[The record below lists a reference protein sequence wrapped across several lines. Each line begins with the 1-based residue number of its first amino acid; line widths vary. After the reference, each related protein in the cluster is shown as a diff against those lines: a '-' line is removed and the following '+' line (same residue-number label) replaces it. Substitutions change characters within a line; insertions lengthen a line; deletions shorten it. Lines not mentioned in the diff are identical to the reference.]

1 MRLDGKVAL
10 ITGAAMGVRGE
21 LMGFGGA
28 SAWLFTGEG
37 ARVVLGDINE
47 EKGNQTAAQICES
60 GGEAHFVRLDVTNEQ
75 DWKAAV
81 DAAVSRFGRLDI
93 LVSSAG
99 TTVAGGVE
107 QTTLEMWQSQMDIH
121 AKGTFFGLKHA
132 VPAIRKSGGGSV
144 VILSSTDGMIGG
156 GFSASYAAAKGAN
169 RILARSAAIQYAV
182 DNIRVNSLH
191 PGEADT
197 PLARW
202 AIEQMEGDEFED
214 PRLNWIPLG
223 RLATADEV
231 AYAILYLASDES
243 SYVTGTEVVID
254 GGITAK

>member
-1 MRLDGKVAL
+1 MRLAGKVAL

-28 SAWLFTGEG
+28 SAWLFTREG

-47 EKGNQTAAQICES
+47 EKGNQTAQQILEG
-60 GGEAHFVRLDVTNEQ
+60 GGEAYFIRLDVTNEQ
-75 DWKAAV
+75 DWKEAV
-81 DAAVSRFGRLDI
+81 EAAVSRFGRLDI

-107 QTTLEMWQSQMDIH
+107 QTTLEMWQSQMDMH

-132 VPAIRKSGGGSV
+132 VPAMRKSGGGSV

-169 RILARSAAIQYAV
+169 RILARSAAIQYAG

-202 AIEQMEGDEFED
+202 AIEQMERDEFED
-214 PRLNWIPLG
+214 PRLDWIPLG

-243 SYVTGTEVVID
+243 SYVTGTELVID